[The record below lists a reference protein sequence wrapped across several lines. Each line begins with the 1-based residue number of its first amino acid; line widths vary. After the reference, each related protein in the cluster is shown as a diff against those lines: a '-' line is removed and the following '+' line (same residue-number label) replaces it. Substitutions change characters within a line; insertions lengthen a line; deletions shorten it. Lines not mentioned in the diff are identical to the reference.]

1 MVIVGLKNKIYIPQF
16 IFFAL
21 FFSLLFSEIVVEED
35 EVWGSVEIN
44 KLLPHKIELE
54 LEQQFRSDDNFQ
66 NIYKMFTD
74 VSLSY
79 PLHLFVDIAG
89 KFRLILA
96 DDEKEKR
103 YGINIKVD
111 PFDKFYIPSYKIKI
125 QQDYNNNDEP
135 ENVVVRNKFTFTF
148 PKWSSFKPNIYY
160 ESYHTDEDDGYEYDK
175 FKLSIGVD
183 YTINSEYSFELFYIY
198 KYEFKKKNDEVTNI
212 MGLKFEY
219 TF

>member
-1 MVIVGLKNKIYIPQF
+1 MVIVGSKNIIFIPQLIYF
-16 IFFAL
+16 LL
-21 FFSLLFSEIVVEED
+21 FFSFLSSKIVVEDD
-35 EVWGSVEIN
+35 EVWGSIEIN
-44 KLLPHKIELE
+44 KSLPHKIALE

-74 VSLSY
+74 VSVSY
-79 PLHLFVDIAG
+79 PLHSFVDISG

-103 YGINIKVD
+103 YGINIKVV
-111 PFDKFYIPSYKIKI
+111 PFDKFYIPNYKIKI
-125 QQDYNNNDEP
+125 QQDYDHDDEP
-135 ENVVVRNKFTFTF
+135 ENMVIRNKFTFSF
-148 PKWSSFKPNIYY
+148 PKRNSFKPNIYY
-160 ESYHTDEDDGYEYDK
+160 ESYHTDEDEGFKYDK
-175 FKLSIGVD
+175 YRLSVGVD